1 MRTLCQILV
10 CAAVALSFCLSAEA
24 QDYDI
29 MVEEITSPKHESE
42 HPLGYPIDLE
52 AVLTNLG
59 PSDAPFA
66 IVEFRVETED
76 GEVVHGPE
84 NIFVDNLGAGE
95 SFVAQSYSP
104 WTPLQTGYFRVVVT
118 STMTDLNP
126 LNDQLTND
134 VFTYEVLI
142 TQDQAITT
150 VLNNVIPQSQYADQL
165 VAFLYNSQAVNS
177 WLPIGASVA
186 DYAETFNNTL
196 TAKTYFFWF
205 DNVQDADWMH
215 PATFVYVN
223 AWTGAYTVTEA
234 ESWPVV
240 NGTEILTFTQQGNSS
255 PDRVY
260 GTYGSHPSEIV
271 NYTGIDQ
278 PANTTWCLIFSGKNI
293 NGGGERRARE
303 NDVNRIRNYVNN
315 NPRGPQIDNDN
326 ITVLTGTN
334 FSGATEQEVCDALDA
349 MEDCDKL
356 YIYYAG
362 HGSKKGEACL
372 RGGKMSWE
380 KLACKLIDN
389 GAEEVCAN
397 IEACYS
403 GTACEALMEKTQEG
417 EGGEQEGLSG
427 EVTYSSSSDKV
438 TKRIDGCGTPYYKG
452 LESCTADLQGDAN
465 GDGKVSNKE
474 AMLWAAANDPLV
486 ANQMPGC
493 TNLDNGST
501 TTVTGKRT
509 KKSSSSKTGKTI
521 KYTVCST
528 CYITETPP
536 QQTEEGAGDDNNGDG
551 GSSTGETKRD
561 TSWIT
566 RVYAYA
572 TNPRKTGDKVDLCC
586 DGVVIGTFD
595 GKLPKKTKVC
605 IATANANCKKFK
617 IKKSSST
624 IKPVTKDRTTSLL
637 NQDDAVVYQATHSYF
652 PGQNLYWATPIEEEP
667 NHTINASVDPVSG
680 WNLGVNPTTL
690 TTSVLVNP
698 ETVVLTGTVPTTAT
712 VGTAII
718 ATMTDQDDG
727 SLTYQLVDALVYTTI
742 NSNIVD
748 GGNLSFNEVD
758 LYGGIYASNGLIDI
772 TDASIHYLQD
782 NVDFDVA
789 ANGTLKFSNSIIE
802 PAGGVDY
809 LTNIAGTLEWRGSG
823 LVGPVNGLYVNG
835 ADGFIEGGGIH
846 DSQGDGVTLT
856 GNLSGLTIDGL
867 EISNSGGDG
876 MVIDGSFNI
885 TVEGADISGSTGD
898 DLVLQNSAFVFMKN
912 SFYDQAKEVLVDAGS
927 ILVRSWSTTFYIENQ
942 DGEPLTNA
950 SVTVLDANAAPVT
963 TLTVD
968 AEGFTST
975 LDLYEYA
982 RAGGSTAFYTPHII
996 GVTYNGSTT
1005 ISLYTADSPNV
1016 HEMVIATPLIT
1027 DVGDDRPAQQRAS
1040 GPELTVTPTPAFNN
1054 VAVGFTLEHT
1064 SPAVLRI
1071 LDLSGREVARPFSGR
1086 LGAGEHKLAW
1096 DAAEVPVGAYF
1107 AVLEVHGAASV
1118 ARIVLQR

>member
-1 MRTLCQILV
+1 MRTLRLNLV
-10 CAAVALSFCLSAEA
+10 CAACVFSFCLSAAA
-24 QDYDI
+24 QDYDL

-42 HPLGYPIDLE
+42 HQLGYPIDLE

-66 IVEFRVETED
+66 IVEFRVVNGD
-76 GEVVHGPE
+76 DEVVHGPE
-84 NIFVDNLGAGE
+84 NIFVDNLAAGE
-95 SFVAQSYSP
+95 SITAQSYSP
-104 WTPLQTGYFRVVVT
+104 WTPTQTGFFKVVVT

-126 LNDQLTND
+126 LNDQLSND

-165 VAFLYNSQAVNS
+165 VAFLYNSKAVQS
-177 WLPIGASVA
+177 WLPVGATVA
-186 DYAETFNNTL
+186 DFDQTFSNTL
-196 TAKTYFFWF
+196 AAKSYFFWF
-205 DNVQDADWMH
+205 DNVQEADWMH
-215 PATFVYVN
+215 PATFVFVN

-255 PDRVY
+255 ADRIY
-260 GTYGSHPSEIV
+260 GTYTTHPAEIV
-271 NYTGIDQ
+271 NYTGVDQ
-278 PANTTWCLIFSGKNI
+278 PANTTWCLIFTGRNI
-293 NGGGERRARE
+293 NGAGERRARE

-334 FSGATEQEVCDALDA
+334 FNGATEQEVCDALDA
-349 MEDCDKL
+349 MKDCDKL
-356 YIYYAG
+356 YVYYGG

-372 RGGKMSWE
+372 NGGNMSWE

-389 GAEEVCAN
+389 GADEVCAN

-427 EVTYSSSSDKV
+427 EVTYSSASNKI
-438 TKRIDGCGTPYYKG
+438 TKRTDNCGTPYYKG

-474 AMLWAAANDPLV
+474 AMLWASANDPCV

-501 TTVTGKRT
+501 TTVTGKRS
-509 KKSSSSKTGKTI
+509 KNVNSSKTGKSI
-521 KYTVCST
+521 KYTVCTT
-528 CYITETPP
+528 CYVTETPP
-536 QQTEEGAGDDNNGDG
+536 QQTDDSDG
-551 GSSTGETKRD
+551 GEGGSTGETTRD
-561 TSWIT
+561 TNWIT

-572 TNPRKTGDKVDLCC
+572 TNPRKAGTKVDICC
-586 DGVVIGTFD
+586 DGMVIGTFD

-605 IATANANCKKFK
+605 IATGNSRCKKFK
-617 IKKSSST
+617 IKESSSI
-624 IKPVTKDRTTSLL
+624 IKPVTRDRTTSLI
-637 NQDDAVVYQATHSYF
+637 NQDNGVIFQATKTYF
-652 PGQNLYWATPIEEEP
+652 PGQNLYWATSIEEEP
-667 NHTINASVDPVSG
+667 NHTINASVDPVAG

-718 ATMTDQDDG
+718 ATMTDQNDG
-727 SLTYQLVDALVYTTI
+727 SLTYQLVDAFVHTTI
-742 NSNIVD
+742 SSNIVD
-748 GGNLSFNEVD
+748 GAYLSFNEVD

-809 LTNIAGTLEWRGSG
+809 WTNIAGTLEWRGSG
-823 LVGPVNGLYVNG
+823 LIGPVNGLYVNG
-835 ADGFIEGGGIH
+835 ASGFIDGGGIH

-856 GNLSGLTIDGL
+856 GNLAGLTFDGL
-867 EISNSGGDG
+867 EISNSGNDG

-898 DLVLQNSAFVFMKN
+898 DLVLQNSAFAFMKN
-912 SFYDQAKEVLVDAGS
+912 CFYDQAKEVLDAGS

-950 SVTVLDANAAPVT
+950 SVTIFDANAAPVT

-975 LDLYEYA
+975 LDLYQYA

-996 GVTYNGSTT
+996 AVTYNGSTT
-1005 ISLYTADSPNV
+1005 ASLYTADSPNV
-1016 HEMVIATPLIT
+1016 HEMVIPTPLIT
-1027 DVGDDRPAQQRAS
+1027 DVGDRPARQRAS
-1040 GPELTVTPTPAFNN
+1040 GPELTVTPTPAINN
-1054 VAVGFTLEHT
+1054 VAVGFALEHT
-1064 SPAVLRI
+1064 GPAVLRI
-1071 LDLSGREVARPFSGR
+1071 LDLSGREVARPYSGR
-1086 LGAGEHKLAW
+1086 LSAGEHTLSW
-1096 DAAEVPVGAYF
+1096 DAADVPAGAYF
-1107 AVLEVHGAASV
+1107 AVLEMNGAVSV
-1118 ARIVLQR
+1118 ARIVVQR